1 MSGNKMPGL
10 GGRADLTLTGACPQ
24 DFLWALSQES
34 IPFWGLHQIDELTI
48 LLTISLKSLPRA
60 RALAKKTMGTLEVR
74 RVYGILPT
82 LRAMGLRAF
91 GLAGL
96 MAMLL
101 TIGWLQ
107 SHIIL
112 VTVEGNQT
120 IPTQEILWA
129 LEEEGVAFG
138 TQKSQIHLESL
149 KNRMLRRLPRLGWL
163 TVNQAGSTARVIVR
177 ERQERPA
184 LSQNAAPA
192 NVVAKKAGLVEEV
205 QVTGGTGMAAPGD
218 VVMPGELLISGVT
231 ALDRATLLSRG
242 AGEIYARTWNLVQ
255 AVLPDNG
262 LEKVYTGRLQVQWA
276 LTLGKKTINFYKTS
290 GISYG
295 EYDKITV
302 SRSLTLPGGYVFPL
316 TLRKTVLR
324 EYTSGASH
332 PGEAS
337 LLEAA
342 ADRQLLREMTA
353 GEILTRRAVTQKAP
367 GGIWLRGS
375 YECREEIGVPVE
387 IEGW

>member
-1 MSGNKMPGL
+1 MTGPGML
-10 GGRADLTLTGACPQ
+10 GGRARLTLTGPCPQ
-24 DFLWALSQES
+24 DCLWRLSQAGV
-34 IPFWGLHQIDELTI
+34 PFRGLRRIDELT
-48 LLTISLKSLPRA
+48 LELTIPQRALPRA
-60 RALAKKTMGTLEVR
+60 RACARKTMCTLEVTK
-74 RVYGILPT
+74 VCGVLPS
-82 LRAMGLRAF
+82 LRAMGPRAL

-96 MAMLL
+96 VGMLL
-101 TIGWLQ
+101 VIGWLQ
-107 SHIIL
+107 SHVL
-112 VTVEGNQT
+112 FVTVEGNRT

-129 LEEEGVAFG
+129 LEEEGVGFG
-138 TQKSQIHLESL
+138 AAKEEIHLEAL
-149 KNRMLRRLPRLGWL
+149 KNRMLRRIPRLGWL
-163 TVNQAGSTARVIVR
+163 TLNQTGSTAQVIVR

-192 NVVAKKAGLVEEV
+192 NVVAKKAGLVEKI
-205 QVTGGTGMAAPGD
+205 QVTGGTGMVAPGA
-218 VVMPGELLISGVT
+218 VVEQGALLISGVT

-242 AGEIYARTWNLVQ
+242 AGEIYARTWNLVR

-262 LEKVYTGRLQVQWA
+262 LKKVYTGRQQTQWA

-324 EYTSGASH
+324 EYTSGSSL

-337 LLEAA
+337 LLESA
-342 ADRQLLREMTA
+342 ADGQLLREMTA
-353 GEILTRRAVTQKAP
+353 GEILTRRAMTQRAP